1 MELFAGLSIRPA
13 ILSGACA
20 AIPDRSGFAALF
32 RSAGSGGG
40 VCPAFGDVRG
50 YAGVSVNGALPG
62 MAHGGHAGGIK
73 KRPHEMN
80 DDEYSFHEAQGANCR
95 IKEETSLNHVI
106 RLTIH
111 GHDSGLPVPEK
122 GLLQFLTIWRR
133 AVFSGFMFAC
143 RFAERANSVL
153 FPANRQ
159 SFFRL
164 VFLTVAPCVCLAYS
178 MLDEGMCGEVSARR
192 MPAAVSALA
201 AGGGV
206 SLVDDADRGNESDPV
221 SAASEMTVGQL
232 ALMIRSCSGIVC
244 LCMEADAARRL
255 ALPPMVSRNTRRFG
269 TAFTVSVEA
278 ARGVTTGVSAAD
290 RLSTVRAAIADG
302 AAPDDLA
309 RPGHVFPPW
318 RGKTGCC
325 PVAGIPKAV
334 SIR

>member
-1 MELFAGLSIRPA
+1 
-13 ILSGACA
+13 
-20 AIPDRSGFAALF
+20 
-32 RSAGSGGG
+32 
-40 VCPAFGDVRG
+40 
-50 YAGVSVNGALPG
+50 
-62 MAHGGHAGGIK
+62 
-73 KRPHEMN
+73 MN

-159 SFFRL
+159 PFFRL

-201 AGGGV
+201 AGGGM

-221 SAASEMTVGQL
+221 FAASEMTVGQL
-232 ALMIRSCSGIVC
+232 ALMIRLCSGIVC

-278 ARGVTTGVSAAD
+278 ARGVTTGVSVTD

-302 AAPDDLA
+302 AVPDDLA

-318 RGKTGCC
+318 RGKTGGC
-325 PVAGIPKAV
+325 PVAGIPGAV